1 MKRINVIAAVISAL
15 FFTMAAGVQTPKN
28 VKYEFTEASDL
39 ALVGKLFP
47 DTPNPYNRIDTLRF
61 KGFTKTE
68 NSQVRMSSGI
78 SVAFRTN
85 STTISVKAT
94 YGYKQYASH
103 IGGYSSRGFDLY
115 IKRDGEWVWA
125 AAGCGPIDK
134 EDGYNTVLIKN
145 MDGSMKECLL
155 YLPLFSEE
163 YSVQIGVQS
172 GSVIEKGDVPF
183 RHRVAIFG
191 SSFTHGTS
199 TSRPGMTYPAQF
211 CRNTGIQLL
220 SLGCSGNCKM
230 QSYFADALVNA
241 PDIDAFIFDSFSNP
255 TIEEIRERLFPFI
268 EKLQGAHPGKPLIFQ
283 HTIYRERR
291 NFDLAT
297 EKNESERMRVVDELM
312 AEAVK
317 RYKDVYYVTTTN
329 ATSPK
334 HDTSVDGTH
343 PGDHGYSLWAESIQ
357 KPILKILRKYGIR

>member
-1 MKRINVIAAVISAL
+1 MKRINAFAAVLPAL
-15 FFTMAAGVQTPKN
+15 FFTLTVGAQTPKDI
-28 VKYEFTEASDL
+28 KYEFTEASDL
-39 ALVGKLFP
+39 TLAGKIFP
-47 DTPNPYNRIDTLRF
+47 DTPNPYARIDTVRF
-61 KGFTKTE
+61 KRFTKTE

-103 IGGYSSRGFDLY
+103 VGGYASRGFDLY
-115 IKRDGEWVWA
+115 IKRDGKWVWA
-125 AAGCGPIDK
+125 AAGCGPIDR

-145 MDGSMKECLL
+145 MDGGMKECLL

-163 YSVQIGVQS
+163 YSVQIGVQA
-172 GSVIEKGDVPF
+172 GSVIEKSENPF

-230 QSYFADALVNA
+230 QPYFADALLLGKA
-241 PDIDAFIFDSFSNP
+241 PDCV
-255 TIEEIRERLFPFI
+255 
-268 EKLQGAHPGKPLIFQ
+268 G
-283 HTIYRERR
+283 
-291 NFDLAT
+291 
-297 EKNESERMRVVDELM
+297 
-312 AEAVK
+312 
-317 RYKDVYYVTTTN
+317 
-329 ATSPK
+329 
-334 HDTSVDGTH
+334 
-343 PGDHGYSLWAESIQ
+343 GDWT
-357 KPILKILRKYGIR
+357 